1 MTNLPPLATSPRG
14 TMRLDNGTRVMLAA
28 SARENT
34 IGLGVVAGPPSKVA
48 SHYQIDLLI
57 DALEMARDL
66 SGDPPETVKVMFSAA
81 SDDDRRCLILCVENT
96 DTAMIVAPCRP
107 AYRTDGDEE
116 EEEHDNDERKE
127 SPRLKRYR
135 YIGPEDRVSPCKWHL
150 NPDAID
156 RYCREGICPGHI
168 DGKCPLY
175 GSGDDTGVF
184 DFAKDFFEVVDDA
197 RVEEGDDD

>member
-1 MTNLPPLATSPRG
+1 MTNLPLLAAESLG

-28 SARENT
+28 SARGNT

-66 SGDPPETVKVMFSAA
+66 SGDPPETVKVMFSAP

-96 DTAMIVAPCRP
+96 DTAMIVTPCRP

-127 SPRLKRYR
+127 SPRQKRNR
-135 YIGPEDRVSPCKWHL
+135 YVGPEDCVSPCKKHL
-150 NPDAID
+150 NPGSVD
-156 RYCREGICPGHI
+156 RYCREGICPGRI
-168 DGKCPLY
+168 DDRCPLGGY
-175 GSGDDTGVF
+175 GDDTYVYW
-184 DFAKDFFEVVDDA
+184 FAKDLFEIVD
-197 RVEEGDDD
+197 EEVKTDD